1 MLKTLLAP
9 LLVLNIITMTAYANE
24 LAPELHRDPFVNPL
38 LQQQTSQ
45 EEIVEAVQITES
57 PTADPVARESFL
69 WQPELRGIIR
79 SEDIAIANIGGKMVG
94 LGEEID
100 GYRLINVK
108 ERSVVFEKNGKYIP
122 VSLDNTEEEKDAL

>member
-1 MLKTLLAP
+1 MKTLLP
-9 LLVLNIITMTAYANE
+9 VFVIFNMVTMTVFANE

-38 LQQQTSQ
+38 LQQQVSL
-45 EEIVEAVQITES
+45 EEIVEAVRTTES
-57 PTADPVARESFL
+57 PTTDPVPRESFL

-100 GYRLINVK
+100 GYRLIKVK

-122 VSLDNTEEEKDAL
+122 VSLDGADEEKDAL

>member
-1 MLKTLLAP
+1 MKTLLP
-9 LLVLNIITMTAYANE
+9 VFVIFNMVTMTVFANE

-38 LQQQTSQ
+38 LQQQVSL
-45 EEIVEAVQITES
+45 EEVVEAVRTTES
-57 PTADPVARESFL
+57 PTTDPVPRESFL

-100 GYRLINVK
+100 GYRLIKVK

-122 VSLDNTEEEKDAL
+122 VSLDNTDEEKDAL

>member
-1 MLKTLLAP
+1 MKTLLP
-9 LLVLNIITMTAYANE
+9 VFVIFNMVTMTVFANE

-38 LQQQTSQ
+38 LQQQVSL
-45 EEIVEAVQITES
+45 EEVVEAVRTTES
-57 PTADPVARESFL
+57 PTTDPVPRESFL

-100 GYRLINVK
+100 GYRLIKVK

-122 VSLDNTEEEKDAL
+122 VSLDGADEEKDAL